1 MKLFEDFKSNN
12 ITIEDVIRCAKH
24 GGVAYATIIKD
35 LPNNDPKEPLR
46 VVDIDNDGLVTVEYD
61 GKEYEINLKDVE
73 KIEY

>member
-12 ITIEDVIRCAKH
+12 ITVEDVVKCAKH
-24 GGVAYATIIKD
+24 GGVAYATIVKD
-35 LPNNDPKEPLR
+35 LPNNDPTEPMR
-46 VVDIDNDGLVTVEYD
+46 VLNVDDDGSVTVEFD